1 MENFITVEREQKE
14 KKAPI
19 TQVIPNNSIAYRFLK
34 RTFDIV
40 ASLCGLIVL
49 SPVFLITAFAIYIED
64 PGKTIFVQERNGLNG
79 KVFRMYKFRSM
90 CKDAPKMRAAM
101 ESQNE
106 LDGPAFKIKED
117 PRVTKVGK
125 FIRKTSIDELPQL
138 VNIFK
143 GDMSVVG
150 PRPLPTYETE
160 LLNAA
165 QRQRLLAKP
174 GLVCYW
180 QVQGRSDTTFDEW
193 MQMDFD
199 YINQASV
206 WTDLKIILSAIPAV
220 LQGKGAV

>member
-1 MENFITVEREQKE
+1 MENSITVEREQKE

-34 RTFDIV
+34 RTFDIA

-106 LDGPAFKIKED
+106 LDGPAFKMKED

>member
-1 MENFITVEREQKE
+1 MWQ
-14 KKAPI
+14 AC
-19 TQVIPNNSIAYRFLK
+19 A
-34 RTFDIV
+34 
-40 ASLCGLIVL
+40 VL
-49 SPVFLITAFAIYIED
+49 LITAFAIYIED
-64 PGKTIFVQERNGLNG
+64 PGKMIFVQERNGLNG

-106 LDGPAFKIKED
+106 LDGPAFKIKDD
-117 PRVTKVGK
+117 PRVTKVGR

-138 VNIFK
+138 VNILK

-150 PRPLPTYETE
+150 PRPLPTYETDQLTE
-160 LLNAA
+160 A

-180 QVQGRSDTTFDEW
+180 QIQGRSDTSFDEW

-199 YINQASV
+199 YINDASFC
-206 WTDLKIILSAIPAV
+206 TDIKIILSAVPAV
-220 LQGKGAV
+220 LLGKGAV